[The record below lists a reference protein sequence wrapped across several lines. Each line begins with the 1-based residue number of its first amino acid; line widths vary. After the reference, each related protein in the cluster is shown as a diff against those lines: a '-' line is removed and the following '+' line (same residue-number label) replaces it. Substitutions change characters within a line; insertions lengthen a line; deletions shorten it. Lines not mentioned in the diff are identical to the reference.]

1 MKNNNTLSKK
11 KDNELAA
18 LLIDGSLCAFEELYI
33 RYKAP
38 LIYYCKQF
46 LKDETASKDIV
57 QDIFLQIWERRSSLT
72 QVTSFS
78 GYLHTLAQNRIL
90 NIFRQFDVH
99 TRFAQ
104 HVLMNETEYTN
115 DTENSIIDNDYA
127 KLLNEAIESLS
138 ARQKQIFQLSRIQG
152 LTYKE
157 ISELLQISLNTVQ
170 EHASL
175 AIKKIKEYLKQHTD
189 INFQA
194 IIPILILFS

>member
-72 QVTSFS
+72 PVTSFS

-157 ISELLQISLNTVQ
+157 ISELLQISLNMVQ

-175 AIKKIKEYLKQHTD
+175 AIKKIKEYLRSNTD
-189 INFQA
+189 INF
-194 IIPILILFS
+194 